1 MGFFWEKVMDQKLIK
16 ALTLH
21 EIGQNLIIGD
31 INVDLIE
38 LLSEKEFEQITQ
50 LRRQIGQHF
59 IEQSGLPLTTEW
71 QVLLKEIRK
80 KESE

>member
-1 MGFFWEKVMDQKLIK
+1 MDQKLIK
-16 ALTLH
+16 AITLL

-38 LLSEKEFEQITQ
+38 ILSKEEFEQITQ

-59 IEQSGLPLTTEW
+59 IEQSGLPLSTEW
-71 QVLLKEIRK
+71 DELIQSIRA
-80 KESE
+80 KESD

>member
-38 LLSEKEFEQITQ
+38 LLSEEEFEQITQ

-59 IEQSGLPLTTEW
+59 IEQSGLPLSTEW
-71 QVLLKEIRK
+71 DELIQTIRA